1 MLKNY
6 FKIAFRNLV
15 KYKAF
20 SLINIFGLAVG
31 MSVCMLMILMLSDQ
45 MAYDG
50 FHVNKNRVYR
60 LATTP
65 LNRIDL
71 RATIPFPV
79 AAKLISDCPVIEEA
93 VFLRRGFGG
102 DAVHDL
108 NYSAMKGYFTTP
120 SFFKIFSYDLE
131 AGDAASALNKPNSL
145 VITHDVAMRLF
156 GHENPVGKT
165 IRFTDRGLN
174 FWTEETTNPVDW
186 GMFTIT
192 GVFADHGYKSNL
204 EFDAIV
210 SASSLDRLYKENKI
224 ENLSDDWATD
234 HESYAYVMLRKTA
247 SEKDLSAALSRLTAQ
262 KFKDSKSP
270 SIQKSRL
277 TYQPLAKINPGPSVN
292 NAPVN
297 TLPLFVYYIL
307 GGLILV
313 IMLASCLN
321 YTSLYIARS
330 VTRSGEIGLRKVI
343 GAQRKDLMLQFLCET
358 LLTVLFSLLLAN
370 VFLAFLKNA
379 FLNLWINEYLKFDL
393 HFNVYIYLAFLVF
406 SLVISFISGIYPAI
420 KLSKS
425 NPMVLIRKLE
435 NHRFGKWGFRRVL
448 TVSQFAISLMFIIT
462 STVIFNQFKYYTH
475 FNYGFDPKNVV
486 NINLQSNN
494 FQSVKNSLRNVKGVT
509 EISGCAYLPSTG
521 RNDGLELK
529 VPGKETSFD
538 ANSLS
543 VDPDFIKVMGIPIL
557 FGKNF
562 ETNPDGQSDFI
573 LVNEEAAKK
582 FGFNQPREIVG
593 QTYILDG
600 RNVQV
605 AGVIKDF
612 TFFLLFQGRPTEPV
626 VLHANPDAIKYLCL
640 KIGSND
646 PGAVIKE
653 LTNKWKSIDP
663 IHPIQYEFYE
673 DTLAN
678 TNQGIFDLVSVISF
692 LAFLAIIIACL
703 GLLGMAIHA
712 TERRT
717 KEIGIRKVLGAGELS
732 LNFMLSKEF
741 LKMLGLAILI
751 AAPLAYLFNSYWLN
765 FMVVRDNLTIS
776 TVLFGSIILLL
787 LGLITIVPQTFRI
800 AKRNPVKSLRT
811 E

>member
-1 MLKNY
+1 MFKNY
-6 FKIAFRNLV
+6 FKIAFRNLI

-20 SLINIFGLAVG
+20 SLINIFGLAVA

-45 MAYDG
+45 LAYDG
-50 FHVNKNRVYR
+50 FHANKNRVYR

-65 LNRIDL
+65 LNSINL

-79 AAKLISDCPVIEEA
+79 AGKLKSDYPAIEEA

-102 DAVHDL
+102 DAVHNT
-108 NYSAMKGYFTTP
+108 NYSQMKGYFTTP

-131 AGDAASALNKPNSL
+131 AGDAASALEKPNSL
-145 VITHDVAMRLF
+145 VITHEVAMKLF
-156 GHENPVGKT
+156 GYEDPIGKT
-165 IRFTDRGLN
+165 IRFAERGLN
-174 FWTEETTNPVDW
+174 YWTSETTTPIDW

-210 SASSLDRLYKENKI
+210 SASTLDRLYKENKI
-224 ENLSDDWATD
+224 ENLSGDWATD
-234 HESYAYVMLRKTA
+234 HESFAYVMLRKTA
-247 SEKDLSAALSRLTAQ
+247 SEKDLSAALNQLSAQ
-262 KFKDSKSP
+262 KFKDSKNP

-277 TYQPLAKINPGPSVN
+277 TYQSLAKINPGPVVN

-307 GGLILV
+307 GGLVLV

-321 YTSLYIARS
+321 YTSLYIARA

-343 GAQRKDLMLQFLCET
+343 GAQRKDLMIQFLCET
-358 LLTVLFSLLLAN
+358 LLTVLLSLLLAN

-379 FLNLWINEYLKFDL
+379 FLNLWINKYLKFDL
-393 HFNVYIYLAFLVF
+393 HYNVYVYLAFFGF

-420 KLSKS
+420 KLSNS
-425 NPMVLIRKLE
+425 NPIAMLRKLE
-435 NHRFGKWGFRRVL
+435 NQSFGKWGLRRIL

-462 STVIFNQFKYYTH
+462 SIVIYNQFKYYTH
-475 FNYGFDPKNVV
+475 FDYGFNPKNVV

-494 FQSVKNSLRNVKGVT
+494 FQSVKNSLRNVKGIKF
-509 EISGCAYLPSTG
+509 ISGCAYLPSTG

-529 VPGKETSFD
+529 VPGKETSFT
-538 ANSLS
+538 ANNLS
-543 VDPDFIKVMGIPIL
+543 VDPDFTKVMEIPIL
-557 FGKNF
+557 FGKNY
-562 ETNPDGQSDFI
+562 ETKPDGRSDFI

-582 FGFNQPREIVG
+582 FGFRQPGEIIG
-593 QTYILDG
+593 QTYIMDG

-612 TFFLLFQGRPTEPV
+612 TFFLLFAGRPTEPV
-626 VLHANPDAIKYLCL
+626 VLHSNPDAFKYLNI
-640 KIGSND
+640 KIESND
-646 PGAVIKE
+646 VRAVIKD
-653 LTNKWKSIDP
+653 LTIKWKAIDP
-663 IHPIQYEFYE
+663 IHPIQYEFYK

-678 TNQGIFDLVSVISF
+678 TNQGIFDLVSVIGF
-692 LAFLAIIIACL
+692 LAFLAITIACL
-703 GLLGMAIHA
+703 GLLGMAIYT

-717 KEIGIRKVLGAGELS
+717 KEIGVRKVLGASELS

-741 LKMLGLAILI
+741 LMMLGLAILI
-751 AAPLAYLFNSYWLN
+751 AAPLAFLFNNYWLN
-765 FMVVRDNLTIS
+765 FMVVRANLTIS
-776 TVLFGSIILLL
+776 TVLSGSFILLL
-787 LGLITIVPQTFRI
+787 LGLITIVPQTLRI